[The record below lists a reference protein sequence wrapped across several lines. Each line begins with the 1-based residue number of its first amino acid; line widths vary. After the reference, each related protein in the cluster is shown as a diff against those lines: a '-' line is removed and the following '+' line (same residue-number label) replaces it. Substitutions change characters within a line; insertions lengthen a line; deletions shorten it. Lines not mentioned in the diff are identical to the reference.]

1 MCTLRPMELGDRIKQ
16 ARKAAGLT
24 QAQLAA
30 LCGWDP
36 PSRLGNY
43 EQGTREPSLADLRL
57 IAQHVAA
64 GGFNFVWLVTGDEA
78 TPSPSQLQRPDPAT
92 LSAAVELGRRSLELL
107 DDDTFDPEHDGEIVA
122 QAYVFLIARKQIKV
136 TRSNVVDFAAAIK
149 RRNEGGEHGTG
160 RESGAGASG
169 KAGSGSS
176 TAGIGAGSKTK
187 ARKAS

>member
-1 MCTLRPMELGDRIKQ
+1 MDLGARIKQ

-57 IAQHVAA
+57 IAEHTSS
-64 GGFNFVWLVTGDEA
+64 GGFTFVWLVTGGDT
-78 TPSPSQLQRPDPAT
+78 TPPPSQLQRPDPAT

-107 DDDTFDPEHDGEIVA
+107 DDDTFDPEEDGEIVS
-122 QAYVFLIARKQIKV
+122 QAYVYLIAKQQTKV
-136 TRSNVVDFAAAIK
+136 TRSNVVDFAAELK
-149 RRNEGGEHGTG
+149 RRNEGDRHGSERKRGVGT
-160 RESGAGASG
+160 ASA
-169 KAGSGSS
+169 AGSGARA
-176 TAGIGAGSKTK
+176 AGPKEVAKTK